1 MQTRT
6 YGELFKGISA
16 LVGTGGQLA
25 TGEQDILR
33 HFINRRFQQ
42 AFDSSPIWP
51 RYLVTSEERRIIALT
66 VENAAGTGASN
77 VNGDYYIFGTQKSGG
92 SSIAKVGS
100 TIYSKT
106 TNSDDGSTVI
116 DGTFIYEKF
125 AGSNDWVISD
135 NGTVTRGSDGTFNV
149 SAAGTIRYQEEDDTL
164 GHASAPYEVV
174 VWSALNS
181 ASGRPTIFQKQAIP
195 YTENNRN
202 NIGDFHRIHRKTPF
216 INDSTAEYDFSVDIN
231 GANILNIPNTEDS
244 SAYITYKREF
254 TPYTITSG
262 YYDSSLEV
270 PGEFFNFIVH
280 AVYADFLRVE
290 GKQELAIGE
299 EQAAMSYLMTE
310 LEKVDIISNN
320 NTVNKR
326 FSTHGTR
333 QSR

>member
-16 LVGTGGQLA
+16 LVGTGGQLV
-25 TGEQDILR
+25 TGEQDMLR

-66 VENAAGTGASN
+66 IENAAGTNGSAA
-77 VNGDYYIFGTQKSGG
+77 NGDYYLLGSVTGTGVNPN
-92 SSIAKVGS
+92 SSLYYISSATEVNNNIQGAFV
-100 TIYSKT
+100 YQNT
-106 TNSDDGSTVI
+106 TPAWVVATGADLNKNT
-116 DGTFIYEKF
+116 DGTFV
-125 AGSNDWVISD
+125 VIDTGTARYTESD
-135 NGTVTRGSDGTFNV
+135 NEKKSF
-149 SAAGTIRYQEEDDTL
+149 
-164 GHASAPYEVV
+164 PYEVNF
-174 VWSALNS
+174 WTTGTG

-195 YTENNRN
+195 YAETDRN
-202 NIGDFHRIHRKTPF
+202 NIGDFRRIHRKTPF
-216 INDSTAEYDFSVDIN
+216 INNSSIEYDFSVDID
-231 GANILNIPNTEDS
+231 GANILNIPNTEDG

-280 AVYADFLRVE
+280 AVYADFLRAE

-320 NTVNKR
+320 NTINKR